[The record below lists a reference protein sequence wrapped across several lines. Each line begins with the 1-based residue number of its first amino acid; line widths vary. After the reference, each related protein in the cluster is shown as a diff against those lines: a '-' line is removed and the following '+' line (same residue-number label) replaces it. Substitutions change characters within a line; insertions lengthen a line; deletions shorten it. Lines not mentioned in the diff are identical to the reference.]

1 MQVSLQN
8 ETKLLDTIMLVS
20 LPKMDVLVRLL
31 IGEQIIKETDMT
43 YIFYSVI
50 HSQLYMTYMGKE
62 FVRLP

>member
-62 FVRLP
+62 SVRLS